1 MTTRQPGM
9 VVDING
15 TPYFLMRSDR
25 GAPEYHDRQVQTQE
39 GDPTAPRR
47 YRWSDWSRGMGDSR
61 GVFRGA
67 VESATNAFLGMLG
80 RILPG
85 PKINTIATAHGA
97 TITSI
102 VEVTAP
108 ATRIIS
114 FGGRYAKEVNP
125 ATQAVTATQDFGV
138 GTAVSGTCQLFIDQV
153 AIPLGAATQFYRRLA
168 NGTYAPSTTT
178 AGAGGDYRYAS
189 CFGLSAEGDLVRGR
203 GATWSKCSAADF
215 YATNGNWTTEYTIGD
230 ASGNVNEVGSFERWD
245 YALKDEGLYSF
256 DSAQSKESNVLPDLR
271 AFRSRE
277 NRRWFPWYNR
287 LFLCTFAGLY
297 RYVQNGGA
305 RTVGM
310 EEAELNEGILTDAYP
325 TAGVAFGK
333 WAYVAFYDG
342 ATTYI
347 CMVRNTRDGDA
358 NFGSPFTIVST
369 IDSFTGRCD
378 AMLISS
384 APASPTCYYGREGD
398 LAYFELT
405 RTGRPKNYRDSGSTV
420 VTFAPTDLGS
430 PMTVKYARGV
440 EVIGRNASA
449 VRTITFEIGWD
460 GGALNTIGSAIQS
473 FTASFA
479 SKFLTA
485 GANDSGRV
493 AQLRATMVNNSTT
506 TPPEVRD
513 VILNFEERP
522 VMTDGAVF
530 VLRLNDQDH
539 EGEVSTHLSAVEQLA
554 NILALTDGAPV
565 NFTDP
570 YGETYKAA
578 FSAFQGDI
586 ASWQKDRAP
595 QNAVALSMRRLD
607 YA

>member
-1 MTTRQPGM
+1 MTAVRQPGM

-15 TPYFLMRSDR
+15 LPYFLARTKEGM
-25 GAPEYHDRQVQTQE
+25 PEYHPRQVQTQE
-39 GDPTAPRR
+39 GDPTVPRR
-47 YRWSDWSRGMGDSR
+47 YRWNDWSRGMGDSR

-67 VESATNAFLGMLG
+67 IESATNAFLGMLG

-102 VEVTAP
+102 VEVSAP
-108 ATRIIS
+108 AARIIS

-138 GTAVSGTCQLFIDQV
+138 GVSVSGSAQLFIDQV
-153 AIPLGAATQFYRRLA
+153 AIPLGAATQFYRRNA
-168 NGTYAPSTTT
+168 SGTYSASTTT
-178 AGAGGDYRYAS
+178 ANYRYAS

-203 GATWSKCSAADF
+203 GATWSKCAAADF
-215 YATNGNWTTEYTIGD
+215 YATDGNWTAEYSIGD
-230 ASGNVNEVGSFERWD
+230 ASGDVTEVGGFERWD
-245 YALKDEGLYSF
+245 YVLKEEGLYSF
-256 DSAQSKESNVLPDLR
+256 DSEQSKETNVLPDLK
-271 AFRSRE
+271 AFRSSE
-277 NRRWFPWYNR
+277 NKRWFPWYNR

-325 TAGVAFGK
+325 TAGAAFGK

-342 ATTYI
+342 TTTYI
-347 CMVRNTRDGDA
+347 CLVRNAKEGDA
-358 NFGSPFTIVST
+358 NFGSPFTIVGT
-369 IDSFTGRCD
+369 IDSFTGKCD

-384 APASPTCYYGREGD
+384 SPTNPTCYYGRGED

-420 VTFAPTDLGS
+420 ITFAPSDLGS
-430 PMTVKYARGV
+430 PMTVKYARGI

-449 VRTITFEIGWD
+449 VRTITFALAWD
-460 GGALNTIGSAIQS
+460 GGSFNTIGSAIEA

-485 GANDSGRV
+485 GSNDSGRV
-493 AQLRATMVNNSTT
+493 AQLKATMVNNSTT
-506 TPPEVRD
+506 TPPEIRD
-513 VILNFEERP
+513 VVLNYEERP
-522 VMTDGAVF
+522 LMTDGAVF
-530 VLRLNDQDH
+530 VLRLIDDDA
-539 EGEVSTHLSAVEQLA
+539 EGEVSSNLKASEQLA

-570 YGETYKAA
+570 WGETYSAA
-578 FSAFQGDI
+578 FSQFQGDLT
-586 ASWQKDRAP
+586 AWPKDRVP
-595 QNAVALSMRRLD
+595 QSVVALTMRRLD